1 MSTIQFRPATRDDI
15 VAIVALLVDDELG
28 AKREDPSDL
37 APYRA
42 AFDAIEANPMH
53 ELIVATR
60 DGAVVGCCQLTI
72 LHNLSRRG
80 STRALLEAVRVAGT
94 MRGQRVGEQLVQHAI
109 ARAKARGAVMLQ
121 LTSDKRRDKAI
132 RFYERLGFVA
142 SHEGMKLVL

>member
-1 MSTIQFRPATRDDI
+1 MSMIQFRPATRDDI
-15 VAIVALLVDDELG
+15 VAIVALLVDDELA
-28 AKREDPSDL
+28 AKREDPADL

-42 AFDAIEANPMH
+42 AFDAIESNPMH
-53 ELIVATR
+53 ELIVATK
-60 DGAVVGCCQLTI
+60 DGTVVGCCQLTI

-80 STRALLEAVRVAGT
+80 STRALLEAVRVVGT

-142 SHEGMKLVL
+142 SHEGMKLVF

>member
-1 MSTIQFRPATRDDI
+1 MHDIEFRRATSEDI
-15 VAIVALLVDDELG
+15 VAIVALLVDDEFG
-28 AKREDPSDL
+28 AKREDPADL
-37 APYRA
+37 APYRT
-42 AFDAIEANPMH
+42 AFEAIDSNPMH
-53 ELIVATR
+53 ELLVATS
-60 DGAVVGCCQLTI
+60 DGSVVGCCQLTI

-94 MRGQRVGEQLVQHAI
+94 MRGQRVGEKLVQHAI

>member
-1 MSTIQFRPATRDDI
+1 MSELQFRPATRDDI

-37 APYRA
+37 APYRT
-42 AFDAIEANPMH
+42 AFEAIESNPMH
-53 ELIVATR
+53 ELIVATK
-60 DGAVVGCCQLTI
+60 DGVVVGCCQITI

-94 MRGQRVGEQLVQHAI
+94 MRGQKVGEQLVHYAI
-109 ARAKARGAVMLQ
+109 ARAKARGAVLLQ